1 MTNLAYKISSLYK
14 KSFYVSIFIYLFEFG
29 LSLAS
34 YPRLKSRVPLQ
45 LNASGVVAALTTAK
59 YVVLLVPLACL
70 FVSFLLSPEFID
82 ARYGEGSPTSNEVKI
97 AFFLVQVLLTVNSL
111 TYLYLVITAYLK

>member
-1 MTNLAYKISSLYK
+1 MTTLVYKISALYK
-14 KSFYVSIFIYLFEFG
+14 KSFYVSIVIYLFEFG

-45 LNASGVVAALTTAK
+45 LNVSGVVALTTAK

-70 FVSFLLSPEFID
+70 FVDFLSRPEFID
-82 ARYGEGSPTSNEVKI
+82 TRYGEESPVGNEVKI
-97 AFFLVQVLLTVNSL
+97 AFLLVQLLLTVNSL
-111 TYLYLVITAYLK
+111 TYLYLVLTTYLK

>member
-1 MTNLAYKISSLYK
+1 MTTLAYRISSLYK
-14 KSFYVSIFIYLFEFG
+14 KSFYVSIVIYLLEFG
-29 LSLAS
+29 LLLAS

-45 LNASGVVAALTTAK
+45 LNMSGVATLTTTK

-82 ARYGEGSPTSNEVKI
+82 RRYGEGSPTSNEVKI

-111 TYLYLVITAYLK
+111 AYLYLGITAYLK

>member
-1 MTNLAYKISSLYK
+1 MTTLSYRISSLYRELCHV
-14 KSFYVSIFIYLFEFG
+14 FMVVYLLEFG

-45 LNASGVVAALTTAK
+45 LNMSGVATLTTAK